1 MYTFDNIILKHK
13 TQADDLS
20 ACFMVYGLYFITII
34 YDFLQN

>member
-20 ACFMVYGLYFITII
+20 ACFMVYTLSQLFMISYKIKP
-34 YDFLQN
+34 